1 MLEINHVGG
10 DYLRISVIVL
20 RFRFLGIVAFVKL
33 HFAKSFF
40 GLSSFLCVIFNSQ
53 LFSMLYLLF
62 FRTLPEDIYV
72 KYLDESHAAEKDKIW
87 PYSRPGSEQ
96 YLANEIKNNF
106 GIGK

>member
-1 MLEINHVGG
+1 MDN
-10 DYLRISVIVL
+10 
-20 RFRFLGIVAFVKL
+20 
-33 HFAKSFF
+33 F

-87 PYSRPGSEQ
+87 PYSRPGTEQ

-106 GIGK
+106 GLGKLQTILRTELQNPGMYLGISRILAATLPSPPTVF